1 MSTLQSLSPEDIVE
15 QAGARREPQWL
26 VQRRLEAWEAFQR
39 LPLPESRYTKIR
51 GLELSEFS
59 LAPRSPSKASD
70 FASTREAVHIQIDG
84 ETLVTQVPEAVRAK
98 GVLFCD
104 LATAVREH
112 PDLVQQYLF
121 KAVSP
126 HEDKM
131 TALVGALAHQ
141 GIFVYIPKGTVLEEP
156 LRLAYLLDEPG
167 VAALAHQIVVVEPH
181 SRVTLIEESYAK
193 HPQAVGA
200 HLHAAIS
207 EVYVGEGAQLQFG
220 ALQNWNEG
228 TFSFVRRRAQVGR
241 DAKLQWT
248 MGWLGGRLTMSA
260 VESRLVGPGAEME
273 DIQVLFGCHAQHFD
287 LTSALRNIAPHVKG
301 EIHMKGV
308 MKDQARAVMYGFIR
322 VEREAQQSNSY
333 QLAQGLLLNDGAHC
347 DAIPGL
353 EIEANDVR
361 ATHGASIG
369 PIDEEQIFY
378 LQSRGLDREQAKRT
392 IVEGFLTPTLERIPI
407 AGVRERFHAFVEQK
421 WDEQPWSSPQT

>member
-70 FASTREAVHIQIDG
+70 FASTREAVHIQLDG
-84 ETLVTQVPEAVRAK
+84 ETLLTQVPEAVRAK

-207 EVYVGEGAQLQFG
+207 EVYVGEERSCNLGLYRIGTKGRSVSCGAAPRWG
-220 ALQNWNEG
+220 V
-228 TFSFVRRRAQVGR
+228 TPSSSGR
-241 DAKLQWT
+241 WGGWADA
-248 MGWLGGRLTMSA
+248 
-260 VESRLVGPGAEME
+260 
-273 DIQVLFGCHAQHFD
+273 
-287 LTSALRNIAPHVKG
+287 
-301 EIHMKGV
+301 
-308 MKDQARAVMYGFIR
+308 
-322 VEREAQQSNSY
+322 
-333 QLAQGLLLNDGAHC
+333 
-347 DAIPGL
+347 
-353 EIEANDVR
+353 
-361 ATHGASIG
+361 
-369 PIDEEQIFY
+369 
-378 LQSRGLDREQAKRT
+378 
-392 IVEGFLTPTLERIPI
+392 
-407 AGVRERFHAFVEQK
+407 
-421 WDEQPWSSPQT
+421 